1 MKRVEL
7 LSAQDSKEQ
16 PKANTSIK
24 TPVRIGLTIFAL
36 VFGVFGGWAA
46 FAPIDGAA
54 YAPGEVTVESQNKS
68 VQHLEGGIIA
78 EILVGNGDLVEPGQP
93 LINLDRTQPQ
103 AQLDVA
109 RTQYM
114 ANLVREARLI
124 AQRESAGS
132 ISWPAV
138 LDRNDPATREEI
150 DAQTYIFETRKTA
163 LDGNVEVLEQRVG
176 QLENRIVG
184 MEAARESRLSLA
196 QSYEDELEDTRELLE
211 QGFSDRIRL
220 RDLERNFANSSGE
233 AAELAANIAS
243 TEIQIGETILQIG
256 QVEKDSANEVAAEL
270 AETRTNLNDLQE
282 RIIALEDVVARTV
295 IRAPDGGYVTGMQT
309 HTVGGVIS
317 PGMIIADIVPEDDE
331 LVIEAQVSPNDIDR
345 VTLNQNANIRF
356 SAFGSMT
363 PTIYGEVTNLSA
375 DSFQDPNT
383 GLSYFTAEIM
393 VTPEGMDDLGDLV
406 LMPGMPAEVFITTG
420 ERTFLQYLFKPFS
433 DAVARSFRED

>member
-7 LSAQDSKEQ
+7 LPAQE

-24 TPVRIGLTIFAL
+24 APVRIGLTIFAL

-46 FAPIDGAA
+46 LAPIDGAA

-78 EILVGNGDLVEPGQP
+78 EILVGNGDLVQPGQP

-109 RTQYM
+109 RNQYM

-124 AQRESAGS
+124 AQRDRAGS
-132 ISWPAV
+132 IVWPAA
-138 LDRNDPATREEI
+138 LDQNDPATREEI
-150 DAQTYIFETRKTA
+150 NAQTYIFETRMSA
-163 LDGNVEVLEQRVG
+163 LEGNVDVLEQRIG
-176 QLENRIVG
+176 QLENRVIG
-184 MEAARESRLSLA
+184 MEASRASRLLLA
-196 QSYEDELEDTRELLE
+196 ESYEAELVDTRQLLD

-220 RDLERNFANSSGE
+220 RELERNFANFSGE
-233 AAELAANIAS
+233 AGELAANIAS
-243 TEIQIGETILQIG
+243 TEMQIGETRLQIQ
-256 QVEKDSANEVAAEL
+256 QVEKDFSNEVAAEF
-270 AETRTNLNDLQE
+270 AETRTNMNDLLE
-282 RIIALEDVVARTV
+282 RIIALEDVVERTV

-317 PGMIIADIVPEDDE
+317 PGMIIADIVPEGDE

-345 VTLNQNANIRF
+345 VALNQEANIRF
-356 SAFGSMT
+356 SAFGNMT
-363 PTIYGEVTNLSA
+363 PTIYGEVTNISA

-383 GLSYFTAEIM
+383 GLSYYTAEIM
-393 VTPEGMDDLGDLV
+393 VTPDGMDDLGELV

-433 DAVARSFRED
+433 NAVARSFRED

>member
-7 LSAQDSKEQ
+7 LPAQE

-24 TPVRIGLTIFAL
+24 APVRIGLTIFAL

-46 FAPIDGAA
+46 LAPIDGAA

-78 EILVGNGDLVEPGQP
+78 EILVGNGDLVQPGQP

-109 RTQYM
+109 RNQYM
-114 ANLVREARLI
+114 AYLVQEARLI
-124 AQRESAGS
+124 AQRDRAGS
-132 ISWPAV
+132 IVWPAA
-138 LDRNDPATREEI
+138 LDQNDPATREEI
-150 DAQTYIFETRKTA
+150 NAQTYIFETRMSA
-163 LDGNVEVLEQRVG
+163 LEGNVDVLEQRIG
-176 QLENRIVG
+176 QLENRVIG
-184 MEAARESRLSLA
+184 MEASRASRLLLA
-196 QSYEDELEDTRELLE
+196 ESYEAELVDTRQLLD

-220 RDLERNFANSSGE
+220 RELERNFANFSGE
-233 AAELAANIAS
+233 AGELAANIAS
-243 TEIQIGETILQIG
+243 TEMQIGETRLQIQ
-256 QVEKDSANEVAAEL
+256 QVEKDFSNEVAAEF
-270 AETRTNLNDLQE
+270 AETRTNMNDLLE
-282 RIIALEDVVARTV
+282 RIIALEDVVERTV

-317 PGMIIADIVPEDDE
+317 PGMIIADIVPEGDE

-345 VTLNQNANIRF
+345 VALNQEANIRF
-356 SAFGSMT
+356 SAFGNMT
-363 PTIYGEVTNLSA
+363 PTIYGEVTNISA
-375 DSFQDPNT
+375 DSFQDQNT
-383 GLSYFTAEIM
+383 GLSYYTAEIM
-393 VTPEGMDDLGDLV
+393 VTPDGMDDLGELV

-433 DAVARSFRED
+433 NAVARSFRED

>member
-1 MKRVEL
+1 MKQVQL
-7 LSAQDSKEQ
+7 LPARES
-16 PKANTSIK
+16 KANTSIK

-46 FAPIDGAA
+46 LAPIDGAA
-54 YAPGEVTVESQNKS
+54 YAPGEVKVETQNKI

-93 LINLDRTQPQ
+93 LLNLDRTQPQ

-109 RTQYM
+109 RIQYM
-114 ANLVREARLI
+114 ANLVREARLL
-124 AQRESAGS
+124 AQRVGAES
-132 ISWPAV
+132 IVWPAP

-150 DAQTYIFETRKTA
+150 DAQTYIFDTRKTA
-163 LDGNVEVLEQRVG
+163 LEGNIEVLEQRIR
-176 QLENRIVG
+176 QLENRVVG
-184 MEAARESRLSLA
+184 MEAARAARLLLAESFEA
-196 QSYEDELEDTRELLE
+196 ELEDTRELLE

-220 RDLERNFANSSGE
+220 RELERNFANSSGE

-243 TEIQIGETILQIG
+243 TKVQIGETILQIQ
-256 QVEKDSANEVAAEL
+256 QVEKDSSNEVAAEL

-295 IRAPDGGYVTGMQT
+295 IRAPDGGFVTGMQT
-309 HTVGGVIS
+309 HTLGGVIS
-317 PGMIIADIVPEDDE
+317 PGMIIAEIVPEDDE

-345 VTLNQNANIRF
+345 VALNQEANIRF
-356 SAFGSMT
+356 SAFGNMT
-363 PTIYGEVTNLSA
+363 PTVYGEVTNLSA
-375 DSFQDPNT
+375 DSFQDQNT
-383 GLSYFTAEIM
+383 GLSYYTAEIM
-393 VTPEGMDDLGDLV
+393 VTPDGVDDLGDLV

-433 DAVARSFRED
+433 NAVARSFRED

>member
-1 MKRVEL
+1 MKRIEL
-7 LSAQDSKEQ
+7 LPAPE
-16 PKANTSIK
+16 PKANASIK

-93 LINLDRTQPQ
+93 LLNLDRTQPQ

-114 ANLVREARLI
+114 ANIVREARLL
-124 AQRESAGS
+124 AQRAGAGS
-132 ISWPAV
+132 IAWPAV
-138 LDRNDPATREEI
+138 LDQRDPAAREEI

-163 LDGNVEVLEQRVG
+163 LEGNIEVLEQRIG
-176 QLENRIVG
+176 QLENRVVG
-184 MEAARESRLSLA
+184 MEAARAARLLLA
-196 QSYEDELEDTRELLE
+196 DSFEAELEDTRELLE

-220 RDLERNFANSSGE
+220 RELERNFANSSGE

-243 TEIQIGETILQIG
+243 TEVQIGETILQIQ
-256 QVEKDSANEVAAEL
+256 QVEKDSSNEVAAEL

-295 IRAPDGGYVTGMQT
+295 IRAPDGGFVTGMQT

-317 PGMIIADIVPEDDE
+317 PGMIIAEIVPEDDE

-345 VTLNQNANIRF
+345 VALNQEANIRF
-356 SAFGSMT
+356 SAFGNMT

-375 DSFQDPNT
+375 DSFQDQNT
-383 GLSYFTAEIM
+383 GISYYTAEIM
-393 VTPEGMDDLGDLV
+393 VTPDGMDDLGDLV

-433 DAVARSFRED
+433 NAVARSFRED

>member
-7 LSAQDSKEQ
+7 LPAQK
-16 PKANTSIK
+16 PKANANIK

-54 YAPGEVTVESQNKS
+54 YAPGEVAVESQNKS

-78 EILVGNGDLVEPGQP
+78 ELLVGNGDLVEPGQP
-93 LINLDRTQPQ
+93 LIHLDRTQPQ

-114 ANLVREARLI
+114 ANLVREARLT
-124 AQRESAGS
+124 AQRAGAESIA
-132 ISWPAV
+132 WPEV
-138 LDRNDPATREEI
+138 LDRGDPATREEI
-150 DAQTYIFETRKTA
+150 DAQTVIFASRRA
-163 LDGNVEVLEQRVG
+163 SLDNNVEVLEQRIG

-184 MEAARESRLSLA
+184 MEVSRGSELSLA
-196 QSYEDELEDTRELLE
+196 DSFEAELEDTRALLE

-220 RDLERNFANSSGE
+220 RDLERNVARHRGE
-233 AAELAANIAS
+233 AGELAANIAS
-243 TEIQIGETILQIG
+243 TQMQIGETRLRIL
-256 QVEKDSANEVAAEL
+256 QVEKDFQNEVAAEF
-270 AETRTNLNDLQE
+270 AETRTNLNDLEE

-345 VTLNQNANIRF
+345 VALNQNANIRF

-393 VTPEGMDDLGDLV
+393 VTPDGMDDLGELV

-420 ERTFLQYLFKPFS
+420 ERTFLEYLFKPFS

>member
-7 LSAQDSKEQ
+7 LPAQE

-24 TPVRIGLTIFAL
+24 APVRIGLTIFAL

-46 FAPIDGAA
+46 LAPIDGAA

-78 EILVGNGDLVEPGQP
+78 EILVGNGDLVQPGQP

-109 RTQYM
+109 RNQYM

-124 AQRESAGS
+124 AQRDRAGS
-132 ISWPAV
+132 IVWPAA
-138 LDRNDPATREEI
+138 LDQNDPATREEI
-150 DAQTYIFETRKTA
+150 NAQTYIFETRMSA
-163 LDGNVEVLEQRVG
+163 LEGNVDVLEQRIG
-176 QLENRIVG
+176 QLENRVIG
-184 MEAARESRLSLA
+184 MEASRASRLLLA
-196 QSYEDELEDTRELLE
+196 ESYEAELEDTRQLLD

-220 RDLERNFANSSGE
+220 RELERNFANFSGE
-233 AAELAANIAS
+233 AGELAANIAS
-243 TEIQIGETILQIG
+243 TEMQIGETRLQIQ
-256 QVEKDSANEVAAEL
+256 QVEKDFSNEVAAEF
-270 AETRTNLNDLQE
+270 AETRTNMNDLLE
-282 RIIALEDVVARTV
+282 RIIALEDVVERTV

-317 PGMIIADIVPEDDE
+317 PGMIIADIVPEGDE

-345 VTLNQNANIRF
+345 VALNQEANIRF
-356 SAFGSMT
+356 SAFGNMT
-363 PTIYGEVTNLSA
+363 PTIYGEVTNISA
-375 DSFQDPNT
+375 DSFQDQNT
-383 GLSYFTAEIM
+383 GLSYYTAEIM
-393 VTPEGMDDLGDLV
+393 VTPDGMDDLGELV

-433 DAVARSFRED
+433 NAVARSFRED

>member
-7 LSAQDSKEQ
+7 LPAQE

-24 TPVRIGLTIFAL
+24 APVRIGLTIFAL

-46 FAPIDGAA
+46 LAPIDGAA

-78 EILVGNGDLVEPGQP
+78 EILVGNGDLVQPGQP

-109 RTQYM
+109 RNQYM

-124 AQRESAGS
+124 AQRDRAGS
-132 ISWPAV
+132 IVWPAA
-138 LDRNDPATREEI
+138 LDQNDPATREEI
-150 DAQTYIFETRKTA
+150 NAQTYIFETRMSA
-163 LDGNVEVLEQRVG
+163 LEGNVDVLEQRIG
-176 QLENRIVG
+176 QLENRVIG
-184 MEAARESRLSLA
+184 MEASRASRLLLA
-196 QSYEDELEDTRELLE
+196 ESYEAELVDTRQLLD

-220 RDLERNFANSSGE
+220 RELERNFANFSGE
-233 AAELAANIAS
+233 AGELAANIAS
-243 TEIQIGETILQIG
+243 TEMQIGETRLQIQ
-256 QVEKDSANEVAAEL
+256 QVEKDFSNEVAAEF
-270 AETRTNLNDLQE
+270 AETRTNMNDLLE
-282 RIIALEDVVARTV
+282 RIIALEDVVERTV

-317 PGMIIADIVPEDDE
+317 PGMIIADIVPEGDE

-345 VTLNQNANIRF
+345 VALNQEANIRF
-356 SAFGSMT
+356 SAFGNMT
-363 PTIYGEVTNLSA
+363 PTIYGEVTNISA

-383 GLSYFTAEIM
+383 GVSYYTAEIM
-393 VTPEGMDDLGDLV
+393 VTPDGMDDLGELV

-433 DAVARSFRED
+433 NAVARSFRED

>member
-7 LSAQDSKEQ
+7 LPAQE
-16 PKANTSIK
+16 PKANTSIR

-36 VFGVFGGWAA
+36 VFGVFGGWAV

-109 RTQYM
+109 RNQYM

-124 AQRESAGS
+124 AQRDGAVS
-132 ISWPAV
+132 IAWPAT
-138 LDRNDPATREEI
+138 LDQNDPATREEI
-150 DAQTYIFETRKTA
+150 NAQTYIFETRKTA
-163 LDGNVEVLEQRVG
+163 LEGNVDVLEQRIG
-176 QLENRIVG
+176 QLENRVIG
-184 MEAARESRLSLA
+184 MEASRASRLLLA
-196 QSYEDELEDTRELLE
+196 GSYEAELEDTRQLLD

-220 RDLERNFANSSGE
+220 RELERNFANFSGE
-233 AAELAANIAS
+233 AGELAANIAS
-243 TEIQIGETILQIG
+243 TEMQVGETRLQI
-256 QVEKDSANEVAAEL
+256 QQIEKDFSNEVAAEF
-270 AETRTNLNDLQE
+270 AETRTNLNDLLE
-282 RIIALEDVVARTV
+282 RIIALEDVVERTV
-295 IRAPDGGYVTGMQT
+295 IRSPDGGYVTGMQT

-345 VTLNQNANIRF
+345 VALNQEANIRF
-356 SAFGSMT
+356 SAFGNMT

-375 DSFQDPNT
+375 DSFQDQNT
-383 GLSYFTAEIM
+383 GLSYYTAEIM
-393 VTPEGMDDLGDLV
+393 VTPDGMDDLGELV

-433 DAVARSFRED
+433 NAVARSFRED

>member
-7 LSAQDSKEQ
+7 LPAQE

-24 TPVRIGLTIFAL
+24 APVRIGLTIFAL

-78 EILVGNGDLVEPGQP
+78 EILVGNGDLVESGQP

-132 ISWPAV
+132 ISWPAI

-163 LDGNVEVLEQRVG
+163 LEGNVEVLEQRIG
-176 QLENRIVG
+176 QLENRVVG
-184 MEAARESRLSLA
+184 MEAARESRLLLA
-196 QSYEDELEDTRELLE
+196 ASYEDELEDTRELLE

-243 TEIQIGETILQIG
+243 TEVQIGETILQIQ
-256 QVEKDSANEVAAEL
+256 QVEKDFANEVAAEF
-270 AETRTNLNDLQE
+270 AETRTNLNDLLE
-282 RIIALEDVVARTV
+282 RIIALEDVVERTV

-309 HTVGGVIS
+309 HTVSGVIS

-345 VTLNQNANIRF
+345 VALNQNANIRF

-375 DSFQDPNT
+375 DSFKDPNT

-393 VTPEGMDDLGDLV
+393 VTPEGMDDLGELV